1 MEFLENVLA
10 LFVKRDLVYSQQSR
24 IEDLLFFWFFSEESK
39 YFVDEKKKE
48 LHKRELLKYRE
59 SFQVLVFEKNLSIET
74 AL

>member
-1 MEFLENVLA
+1 M
-10 LFVKRDLVYSQQSR
+10 YSQQSR